1 MVDKALHECMNVAYS
16 VKLFEKPV
24 RLDSLKTTSN
34 ILYITPIRLQR
45 VKKKILFLFNF
56 RHLSRRLE
64 KKSSRHAVRILRK
77 LEFIRL
83 SDHLV
88 EQYKKTPKH
97 YFVPVLKIS
106 TLNV

>member
-1 MVDKALHECMNVAYS
+1 MCVVDKALHECMNVAYS

-45 VKKKILFLFNF
+45 VKKILFLFNF
-56 RHLSRRLE
+56 QHLSRRLE

-88 EQYKKTPKH
+88 EQYKKTQNIIL
-97 YFVPVLKIS
+97 FQF
-106 TLNV
+106 